1 MAKLSAVTEHAL
13 SIAAH
18 AIMVKDIDSN
28 VKGFSGLYEFWLKD
42 QTPKDREIVATFL
55 KLATQA
61 RKDFTTM
68 LAKDMKDSNG
78 RG

>member
-1 MAKLSAVTEHAL
+1 MAKLSAAAEHAL
-13 SIAAH
+13 SIAAY
-18 AIMVKDIDSN
+18 AIIVKGIDSN
-28 VKGFSGLYEFWLKD
+28 VKGFAGLYEYWLKD

-61 RKDFTTM
+61 KKDTYTM

-78 RG
+78 